1 MRDREWVA
9 LNKIL
14 LIATGGTI
22 ASAEG
27 GGGLT
32 PAFDAD
38 QMIGMIPELKEICEI
53 QGKII
58 MNVDSTN
65 MDPDMMVTIAE
76 TIEEHYDDFDG
87 FVVTHGTDTMGYTS
101 AVLTYSLQNIK
112 KPVVL
117 TGSQLSI
124 GAMYTDAK
132 QNITDAVRFATEGM
146 PGVFVAFDGKIING
160 TRAKKVRT
168 KSMDAFESFNFPFVA
183 QVKLGKIT
191 FNQDACQKLQS
202 QNSKPYQINTSLCKD
217 VMVIKLFTGMK
228 TDIFDFLKQN
238 YRGVIIESF
247 GIGGVPNKNIN
258 ILGKLK
264 ELMDEGV
271 AVVITTQCVEEGIDL
286 GIYEV
291 GKELAKHPVIYAGDM
306 NLEAIV
312 AKLMWTLGNFSNLKD
327 TKQFMETPFFG
338 DLNQ

>member
-1 MRDREWVA
+1 MK
-9 LNKIL
+9 KIL

-22 ASAEG
+22 ASTESG
-27 GGGLT
+27 DGLA
-32 PAFDAD
+32 PSFDAD
-38 QMIGMIPELKEICEI
+38 QMLEMIPEIKEICEI
-53 QGKII
+53 TGKLI

-76 TIEEHYDDFDG
+76 TIDNHYEEYDG

-101 AVLTYSLQNIK
+101 AVLTYILQNIK

-117 TGSQLSI
+117 TGSQVAIS
-124 GAMYTDAK
+124 AMYTDAK
-132 QNITDAVRFATEGM
+132 QNISDAVRFATEGM

-160 TRAKKVRT
+160 TRAKKVRSR
-168 KSMDAFESFNFPFVA
+168 SMDAFESLNFPYVA
-183 QVKLGKIT
+183 QIKLGKIT
-191 FNQDACQKLQS
+191 FNQESIQRLQVGPA
-202 QNSKPYQINTSLCKD
+202 KPYRMNTNLCKD
-217 VMVIKLFTGMK
+217 VMVLKLFTGMK

-238 YRGVIIESF
+238 YGGVIIESF
-247 GIGGVPNKNIN
+247 GIGGVPNQGEN
-258 ILGKLK
+258 ILEKVK
-264 ELMDEGV
+264 ELVEAGV

-312 AKLMWTLGNFSNLKD
+312 AKLMWTLGNFNNLDDVKY
-327 TKQFMETPFFG
+327 FMETPFFG
-338 DLNQ
+338 DLNK